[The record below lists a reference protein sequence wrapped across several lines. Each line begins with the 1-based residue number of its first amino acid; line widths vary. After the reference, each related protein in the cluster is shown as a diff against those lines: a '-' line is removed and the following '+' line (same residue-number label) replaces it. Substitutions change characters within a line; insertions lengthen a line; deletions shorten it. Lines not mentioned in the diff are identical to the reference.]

1 MKDVDLTGLVFE
13 GWTVLGIAADDRH
26 GKTMWRAACSC
37 GSPERA
43 VYQASLVR
51 GLSKSCGCLKREIAS
66 RTMLARLSARR
77 QARRA
82 A

>member
-13 GWTVLGIAADDRH
+13 RWTVLGIAAPDRH
-26 GKTMWRAACSC
+26 GKTMWRVACSC
-37 GSPERA
+37 GSSERA

-51 GLSKSCGCLKREIAS
+51 GLSKSCGCLRREVSSA
-66 RTMLARLSARR
+66 RMLALLSARR